1 MQITEDLNGI
11 IVIGNAAVA
20 LHWNS
25 NSETWSKEAKL
36 NTFWFWEK
44 VAWQAWIED
53 WKKRL
58 LDFIGR
64 DERWDV
70 WEGARAGFESLD
82 LMTEEIKKEN
92 FLRFVGETEM
102 EDIGIVG
109 LLGLENFEW
118 QKERCEAELVKKLDL
133 HE

>member
-11 IVIGNAAVA
+11 IVIGNATVA

-44 VAWQAWIED
+44 VAWQAWVED

-64 DERWDV
+64 GERWDV